1 MLYPAG
7 AQAAYNA
14 HIMASSH
21 LIELEIAVPAGNE
34 IGSRL
39 SGHGLKMT
47 LVSRK
52 YNAGLRFM
60 GTKAGC
66 HKALIPLISRLYP
79 QVKAHFGRWENAI
92 IWLPE
97 VVPGLPRQLAYRI
110 KNVIQEA

>member
-1 MLYPAG
+1 
-7 AQAAYNA
+7 
-14 HIMASSH
+14 MASSH

-52 YNAGLRFM
+52 YNAGFRFK

-66 HKALIPLISRLYP
+66 YRALIRLISRLYP
-79 QVKAHFGRWENAI
+79 QVKAHFCEPGNA
-92 IWLPE
+92 
-97 VVPGLPRQLAYRI
+97 
-110 KNVIQEA
+110 